1 MALSSATKGRL
12 RPSFFLLIGACT
24 WVQAQTPVGVVYRCG
39 QQYTNAPQDLTQ
51 CQALSPQAVTVIEGT
66 RVQHPASPR
75 TVPEVVP
82 APRAGASEVPAMPVT
97 GVASTKQ
104 RQRDDTALAVLRA
117 ELVQARER
125 HVRLQQEPPQ
135 ASVQER
141 AQHQAALERTQRDID
156 SLQRELQR
164 RFAGATAP

>member
-1 MALSSATKGRL
+1 
-12 RPSFFLLIGACT
+12 LLIGACT
-24 WVQAQTPVGVVYRCG
+24 WVQAQTPAGAVYRCG

-66 RVQHPASPR
+66 RVQHPASSR
-75 TVPEVVP
+75 MWPEA
-82 APRAGASEVPAMPVT
+82 APLAGASEGPAMPVT
-97 GVASTKQ
+97 GAASTKH
-104 RQRDDTALAVLRA
+104 RQRDDTALGVLRA

-125 HVRLQQEPPQ
+125 QARLQQEPPQ
-135 ASVQER
+135 ASAQER